1 MKSTPS
7 IENLD
12 GLIRK
17 IQEEGIGRAK
27 LESEALVQSARQ
39 EAESIVNAAEAKAK
53 AILSEAHAQSEKEL
67 TRGRQALKRAAR
79 DAVLGLR
86 MTLTAVLDRLM
97 AEACREELEGEKLGK
112 FLEAVAVAWIQHH
125 RNGGIELWLGE
136 EDSRRL
142 IETMLPRLQEAL
154 KTGIEIKIHP
164 SVKAGFR
171 LARRGDT
178 LHYDFSDE
186 ALAEVLAASLHAR
199 FAALFED
206 WRNEEAPS

>member
-27 LESEALVQSARQ
+27 QEAEALLQAARQ
-39 EAESIVNAAEAKAK
+39 EAESIIKEAEAKAK
-53 AILSEAHAQSEKEL
+53 AIFSEARAQSEKEL
-67 TRGRQALKRAAR
+67 TRGRQALKQAAR

-86 MTLTAVLDRLM
+86 MSLTSILDRLM
-97 AEACREELEGEKLGK
+97 AEACREGLEGEALER
-112 FLEAVAVAWIQHH
+112 FLETVAVAWIQHH

-136 EDSRRL
+136 EDGRRL
-142 IETMLPRLQEAL
+142 VETMLPRLKEAL

-164 SVKAGFR
+164 SVKAGFH
-171 LARRGDT
+171 LARQGDS

-206 WRNEEAPS
+206 WRKEEARP